1 MDPSLDYLLWKN
13 CEYYRHIPGSEPGRG
28 YLIASQRR
36 PFPPAR
42 VREAGRVWVCAELLC

>member
-13 CEYYRHIPGSEPGRG
+13 CEYYRHIPGCEPGRG
-28 YLIASQRR
+28 YLIASRRR

-42 VREAGRVWVCAELLC
+42 VREAGRVWVCAELRR